1 MVLLTAYLFQSGMT
15 TYASVPDADSGS
27 DSQQE
32 QTAGDQAGQEDDFN
46 ASPEKETEVTQGDS
60 SSGYTGGNSGS
71 ETTVP
76 SDEELGIAPNS
87 LLPVEEKYV
96 NLDLTGY
103 SRDKLKNMPVKTML
117 ELLADQNRT
126 GNNKF
131 EISEGQKVV
140 LASFENQDEYVKDV
154 YRVIE
159 RDDTVDLTEADI
171 EDKDEMFTMVLLV
184 GTGSQ
189 LDYNAVR
196 YEVTVEISAVNTT
209 VTDQLT
215 FYLTRQGETM
225 TGSLS
230 GDMSRLY
237 MESTYTDTERDI
249 DIPMTTVVCFIP
261 SYEVDDEYFLGIFN
275 RNLDNADMY
284 VYHMKDF
291 LDHFPEAEDDVG
303 SLGDSIEMADV
314 GSANINIGSAQEAKG
329 EKNTFCVVY
338 SEPDTGKIIAYR
350 GLTFEMHP
358 EKDVYNIVGSLYV
371 YENGK
376 MNNAVDIMSGISNAL
391 SWSIPLDSRD
401 NRIDVDYQI
410 LEYGLKDEYIGRN
423 PFYYVLSEDNLVE
436 KMYAGSSGGEDGM
449 DNMDEVTDEANPTD
463 RNEVPYGYCVDFR
476 EGKRAVQLT
485 WADGTTFKHFI
496 RATGSSSSGM
506 DSYDPAPFVGKQDT
520 YFNVDVYYSSGSY
533 NGNSIALNDQI
544 LDTYYGYGYQTLLIK
559 AEKIDLTNLTISF
572 SSTGADV
579 YVGEEK
585 QSSGTSNQDFSK
597 GPVNYQAHIRNTDAV
612 REYQVTAVT
621 RAEGPK
627 LFVNGPSEREIFL
640 DEYFGYEHSIL
651 IANIGDEDLTGLKVE
666 LVDAENV
673 KLDDYW
679 TVGDDKNTLKGF
691 TDDPDSKLSMAKIT
705 LLPDG
710 EGVISGTLR
719 ISADGREP
727 VEIKLTGYSGDN
739 YNPSIITEE
748 LDEAANGEAYS
759 CTIENSKLHYWEDIT
774 VTFSLIAGELPQGLM
789 LDSSTGEISGTP
801 EETGEFPIN
810 VRAKYSGDELDDS
823 YKELTLKV
831 TGSTSGN
838 DG

>member
-225 TGSLS
+225 TGDLS

-237 MESTYTDTERDI
+237 MESTYTDTDRNI
-249 DIPMTTVVCFIP
+249 NIPMTTVVCFIP
-261 SYEVDDEYFLGIFN
+261 SYEGDDEYFLGIFN
-275 RNLDNADMY
+275 RNLGNADIY

-314 GSANINIGSAQEAKG
+314 GNANINIGSAQEAKG

-371 YENGK
+371 YENGEMK
-376 MNNAVDIMSGISNAL
+376 DAIESISKAKNTL
-391 SWSIPLDSRD
+391 DWSIPLASSDKG
-401 NRIDVDYQI
+401 IDVKYQDI
-410 LEYGLKDEYIGRN
+410 EYKLKEAYRGEN
-423 PFYYVLSEDNLVE
+423 AFYYVTKDTSVKEVW
-436 KMYAGSSGGEDGM
+436 AGKSGGEDGM
-449 DNMDEVTDEANPTD
+449 DHLVWVTDDVIPGEGTTA
-463 RNEVPYGYCVDFR
+463 PYGYCFDPS
-476 EGKRAVQLT
+476 EGKRAVKLILE
-485 WADGTTFKHFI
+485 DGTTFKYFI
-496 RATGSSSSGM
+496 RVKNMDSYDP
-506 DSYDPAPFVGKQDT
+506 DSYDPAPFVGKQ
-520 YFNVDVYYSSGSY
+520 
-533 NGNSIALNDQI
+533 
-544 LDTYYGYGYQTLLIK
+544 DTYYGYGYQTLLIK

>member
-60 SSGYTGGNSGS
+60 SSGYTGGNSVS

-225 TGSLS
+225 TGDLS

-237 MESTYTDTERDI
+237 MESTYTDTDRNI
-249 DIPMTTVVCFIP
+249 NIPMTTVVCFIP
-261 SYEVDDEYFLGIFN
+261 SYEGDDEYFLGIFN
-275 RNLDNADMY
+275 RNLGNADIY

-291 LDHFPEAEDDVG
+291 LEHFPEAEDDVSKLEEHIYMG
-303 SLGDSIEMADV
+303 EV
-314 GSANINIGSAQEAKG
+314 GTANIDIGSAQEAKG

-410 LEYGLKDEYIGRN
+410 LEYGLKDEYIGGT

-449 DNMDEVTDEANPTD
+449 DNMDEVTDDANPTD
-463 RNEVPYGYCVDFR
+463 RNKVPYGYCVDFR

-506 DSYDPAPFVGKQDT
+506 DSYDPAPFVGKRDT
-520 YFNVDVYYSSGSY
+520 YFNVDGYYSNRLP

-544 LDTYYGYGYQTLLIK
+544 LDTYYGYGYQMLLIK
-559 AEKIDLTNLTISF
+559 DEKVDLTNLAISF
-572 SSTGADV
+572 SPSGADV
-579 YVGEEK
+579 YVGKEK

-597 GPVNYQAHIRNTDAV
+597 GPVNYQVHIGNAV

-719 ISADGREP
+719 ISADGQEA

-748 LDEAANGEAYS
+748 LDKAANGEAYS

-774 VTFSLIAGELPQGLM
+774 VTFSLTAGELPQGLM

-801 EETGEFPIN
+801 EETGEFPIK
-810 VRAKYSGDELDDS
+810 VRVKYSGDELDDS

>member
-225 TGSLS
+225 TGDLS

-237 MESTYTDTERDI
+237 MESTYTDTDRNI
-249 DIPMTTVVCFIP
+249 NIPMTTVVCFIP
-261 SYEVDDEYFLGIFN
+261 SYEGDDEYFLGIFN
-275 RNLDNADMY
+275 RNLGNADIY

-291 LDHFPEAEDDVG
+291 LEHFPEAEDDVSKLEEHIYMG
-303 SLGDSIEMADV
+303 EV
-314 GSANINIGSAQEAKG
+314 GTANIDIGSAQEAKG

-371 YENGK
+371 YENGEMK
-376 MNNAVDIMSGISNAL
+376 DAIESISKAKNTL
-391 SWSIPLDSRD
+391 DWSIPLASSDKG
-401 NRIDVDYQI
+401 IDVKYQDI
-410 LEYGLKDEYIGRN
+410 EYKLKEAYRGEN
-423 PFYYVLSEDNLVE
+423 AFYYVTKDTSVKEVW
-436 KMYAGSSGGEDGM
+436 AGKSGGEDGM
-449 DNMDEVTDEANPTD
+449 DHLVWVTDDVIPGEGTTA
-463 RNEVPYGYCVDFR
+463 PYGYCFDPS
-476 EGKRAVQLT
+476 EGKRAVKLILE
-485 WADGTTFKHFI
+485 DGTTFKYFI
-496 RATGSSSSGM
+496 RVKNMDSYDP

-520 YFNVDVYYSSGSY
+520 YFNVDGYYSSGSY